1 MEFPH
6 ILRVAYLGTDFYG
19 WQIQSTLR
27 TVQGELWAALR
38 KLQPGAP
45 MPQGTGRTDAGVHAK
60 DQVVLIHCAKAWDS
74 YRLLAALNAHLP
86 ADVRVME
93 ASAAPEGFFPR
104 HHAVAKRYVYRLAE
118 GPAKSPFDEGRR
130 FHVFGA
136 EPLDRTAMAEGAA
149 HLRGAHDFAAFR
161 APECVAKTTERTI
174 HDIRLEGAFPRLDLV
189 FEGDRFLMHQVRIM
203 SGTLIDIGKGRIRAS
218 DIPRI
223 LASKDRVQ
231 AGQTAPAEGLWLDQV
246 WFQARFGIGGAC
258 PWGEKG

>member
-1 MEFPH
+1 VEYPH
-6 ILRVAYLGTDFYG
+6 YLRVAYLGTAFYG

-27 TVQGELWAALR
+27 TVQGDFWAALR
-38 KLQPGAP
+38 RLHPDAP

-60 DQVVLIHCAKAWDS
+60 EQGVLILCPKPWDD

-86 ADVRVME
+86 PDIRVME
-93 ASAAPEGFFPR
+93 ARAAPDGFFPR
-104 HHAVAKRYVYRLAE
+104 HHAVAKRYVYRGTE

-136 EPLDRTAMAEGAA
+136 DAMDRAAMAEAA
-149 HLRGAHDFAAFR
+149 RHFVGRHDFAGFR
-161 APECVAKTTERTI
+161 SPECVSKTTERVI
-174 HDIRLEGAFPRLDLV
+174 HDLRLEGAFPEFDLV

-203 SGTLIDIGKGRIRAS
+203 AGTLIDVGKGRIEAA

-223 LASKDRVQ
+223 LASKERVQ
-231 AGQTAPAEGLWLDQV
+231 AGQTAPAEGLWLDRV
-246 WFQARFGIGGAC
+246 WFQARFGIGEPC

>member
-6 ILRVAYLGTDFYG
+6 VLRVAYLGTAFYG

-38 KLQPGAP
+38 RLEPQAP

-60 DQVVLIHCAKAWDS
+60 DQVVLIQCSKRWED

-86 ADVRVME
+86 PDVRVME
-93 ASAAPEGFFPR
+93 ARPAPEGFFPR
-104 HHAVAKRYVYRLAE
+104 HHAVAKRYVYRVAE
-118 GPAKSPFDEGRR
+118 GPAKSPFDEHRR

-136 EPLDRTAMAEGAA
+136 EPLDRAAMAEAAA
-149 HLRGAHDFAAFR
+149 HLRGRHDFAGFR
-161 APECVAKTTERTI
+161 APECVAKTTERVV
-174 HDIRLEGAFPRLDLV
+174 HDLRLEGGHLHLDMV

-203 SGTLIDIGKGRIRAS
+203 SGTLIDVGKGRIRAA

-223 LASKDRVQ
+223 LASKDRTQ
-231 AGQTAPAEGLWLDQV
+231 AGQTAPAEGLWLDKV
-246 WFQARFGIGGAC
+246 WFQARFGLGDPC
-258 PWGEKG
+258 PWGENG